1 MGLLDELNDR
11 QYEAATHVD
20 GPLLIIAGA
29 GSGKTKAITHRIAYL
44 IKEAGVDPYN
54 IMAITFTNK
63 AAGEMRER
71 VDRIVGAGSEGV
83 WVMTF
88 HSSCVRILRRHIH
101 EMGYDNSFTIYDS
114 DDSKSVMKGVFKKLQ
129 FDPKQIKEATVL
141 REISNAKND
150 LLGPKEYEEKYRGDF
165 SKKRFADAYKEYQ
178 ETLFKNNALDFDD
191 LIRMTVHLFATYPE
205 VLKKYQDRF
214 KYICVDEY
222 QDTNNAQFELVRLLA
237 SKYNNICVVG
247 DDDQSIYKFRGAN
260 IMNILNFEK
269 EFPGARVIKL
279 EQNYRSTKNILDAA
293 NAVIAHN
300 HGRKAKALW
309 TDRESDEP
317 VHFELF
323 DSGREEAAEVVSEI
337 ASLYRRHE
345 ADYRDCAILYRTN
358 AQSREFEEAFVREN
372 VPYYI
377 VGGIN
382 FYARREIKD
391 VLAYLKTIDNARDDL
406 AVRRIINV
414 PKRGI
419 GATTVQKVQDYAD
432 GMNMSFFDAL
442 ERAGEIPGLGKPA
455 AKLKAFASMI
465 VSYREGLNDY
475 GIYETA
481 KNLLRETGYTDEIR
495 DADEDDAEDRLENID
510 ELLNRMASFE
520 EERPGATLSEFLE
533 DVALVSDLDN
543 ADQETS
549 RVLLMTVHSAKGLEF
564 PRVWLCGMEDGI
576 FPGYMTINSDN
587 RDDMEEE
594 RRLVYVAITRA
605 KDILTI
611 TAAKSRMIRGETQ
624 YNAVSRFVDEIP
636 EELLSGTAPVRRS
649 SLRDSFGSFSGGSGS
664 GGSSRS
670 FFKEMPYG
678 NGGTASL
685 PSGGFIPQRKK
696 IPAQPRAEVKLT
708 KYMDREKKKP
718 DYEVGDRVKHIK
730 FGVGTVEALEE
741 GTRDYQVTVDFD
753 GVGRKIM
760 YADFAKLERV

>member
-129 FDPKQIKEATVL
+129 FDPKQIKETTVL

-649 SLRDSFGSFSGGSGS
+649 SLRDSFGSFVW
-664 GGSSRS
+664 
-670 FFKEMPYG
+670 
-678 NGGTASL
+678 
-685 PSGGFIPQRKK
+685 
-696 IPAQPRAEVKLT
+696 PRT
-708 KYMDREKKKP
+708 N
-718 DYEVGDRVKHIK
+718 
-730 FGVGTVEALEE
+730 
-741 GTRDYQVTVDFD
+741 
-753 GVGRKIM
+753 
-760 YADFAKLERV
+760 